1 MPILRRQKRS
11 ETFRVRLTDAEHGA
25 LRSLAQRTGI
35 CRSRLARKAI
45 RELVTGNV
53 DLLQHEQQAVLELA
67 RQMRLIGVN
76 LNQIARQL
84 NRGDGA
90 TSALAE
96 SVEAL
101 RERLTDCECEFAWR
115 RQVAAARARTVPEYG
130 RG

>member
-1 MPILRRQKRS
+1 MPVLRRQKRS

-25 LRSLAQRTGI
+25 LQSLAQRTGI

-67 RQMRLIGVN
+67 RQMRLIGNN

-84 NRGDGA
+84 NRGDGP
-90 TSALAE
+90 SRVLAE
-96 SVEAL
+96 SVELL
-101 RERLTDCECEFAWR
+101 RERLTECEFAWR
-115 RQVAAARARTVPEYG
+115 RQVAAARARSVPEYG